1 MPPDILDANGLTVK
15 TRTEIVTELETGLRG
30 IYRPDM
36 NLDQNSSDGQ
46 MVNIFAQMAT
56 DIRELLVQINNGFN
70 PDKALGRILDERTT
84 INNIERA
91 GATFTTINITITCD
105 RTVNLQGLDDSFSD
119 INGVGYT
126 VQDNAG
132 TQFILI
138 DSVTLIAGTY
148 TLLFRAKNIGRVE
161 TIIGT
166 ITNPVTIVIG
176 VTNINN
182 PTAPVSLG
190 QNEETDAQ
198 LRTRRARSVSISS
211 NGYLNGLLGLIL
223 SLDGVIDAKLY
234 ENYGDTTDANGIPE
248 HCIWLIADGGSNS
261 DIGNAIY
268 ERKSYGCD
276 MKGDVEVNIIT
287 ASDSLFVAKFDRP
300 TSQNLYIR
308 FEIKR
313 TNPVHIFDLPSI
325 KEYIENN
332 VLYTIGEYAE
342 TSRLTTESVL
352 GITAQGG
359 GGVPINMEIS
369 DDGISWVDYLPVS
382 SLDSKWVIDA
392 TNISIVV
399 V

>member
-1 MPPDILDANGLTVK
+1 MPDLLDATGLTVK
-15 TRTEIVTELETGLRG
+15 TRDEIVAELETGLRG
-30 IYRPDM
+30 IYGQDI
-36 NLDQNSSDGQ
+36 NLDQNSPDGQ
-46 MVNIFAQMAT
+46 IVGIIAQQAV
-56 DIRELLVQINNGFN
+56 DIRELAVQINNGFN
-70 PDKALGRILDERTT
+70 PDKAMGRSLDERTT

-91 GATFTTINITITCD
+91 GATFTTINITLTCD

-119 INGVGYT
+119 INGTGYT

-138 DSVTLIAGTY
+138 DTVTLIAGTY

-166 ITNPVTIVIG
+166 ITNPVTVVIG
-176 VTNINN
+176 VTAINN
-182 PTAPVSLG
+182 PTAAVSIG

-198 LRTRRARSVSISS
+198 LRTRRSRSVSISS

-234 ENYGDTTDANGIPE
+234 ENYSNVTDSNGIPP
-248 HCIWLIADGGSNS
+248 HCTWLIADGGSNA
-261 DIGNAIY
+261 DIGSSIY

-287 ASDSLFVAKFDRP
+287 ASNSLFVAKFDRP
-300 TSQNLYIR
+300 TSENIYIK

-313 TNPVHIFDLPSI
+313 TNPIHIFDLPSI
-325 KEYIENN
+325 KNYIEQN

-342 TSRLTTESVL
+342 TSRLTTQAVL
-352 GITAQGG
+352 GIAEQGG

-369 DDGISWVDYLPVS
+369 SNGVTYVDYLPVS

-392 TNISIVV
+392 TNIIISVV
-399 V
+399 

>member
-1 MPPDILDANGLTVK
+1 MPDILDATGLTVK
-15 TRTEIVTELETGLRG
+15 TRTELVTELETGLRA

-36 NLDQNSSDGQ
+36 NLGQNSPDGQ
-46 MVNIFAQMAT
+46 MVGIVAQFAV

-70 PDKALGRILDERTT
+70 PDKALGRVLDERTT
-84 INNIERA
+84 INNIDRA
-91 GATFTTINITITCD
+91 GATFTTINISLTCD

-119 INGVGYT
+119 INGTGFT
-126 VQDNAG
+126 VQDNAAN
-132 TQFILI
+132 QFILI
-138 DSVTLIAGTY
+138 DTVTLIAGTY

-161 TIIGT
+161 TVIGT
-166 ITNPVTIVIG
+166 ITNAVTVVIG
-176 VTNINN
+176 VSGINN

-198 LRTRRARSVSISS
+198 LRTRRSRSVSISS

-234 ENYGDTTDANGIPE
+234 ENYSNTTDVNGIPP

-261 DIGNAIY
+261 DIGNAMY
-268 ERKSYGCD
+268 GRKSYGCD

-287 ASDSLFVAKFDRP
+287 ASDSLFVSKFDRP

-308 FEIKR
+308 FQIKR

-342 TSRLTTESVL
+342 TSRLTTEAVL
-352 GITAQGG
+352 GITDQGG

-369 DDGISWVDYLPVS
+369 DDNTNWFDYIAVI
-382 SLDSKWVIDA
+382 SLDSKWVVDA
-392 TNISIVV
+392 SNITITVV
-399 V
+399 